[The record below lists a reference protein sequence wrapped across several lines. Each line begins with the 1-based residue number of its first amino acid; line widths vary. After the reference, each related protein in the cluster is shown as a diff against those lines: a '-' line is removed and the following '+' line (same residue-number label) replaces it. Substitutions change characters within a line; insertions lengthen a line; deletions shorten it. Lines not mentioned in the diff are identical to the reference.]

1 MDVDKFGAGN
11 GSGRGSL
18 FKTFKALSK
27 SRSQS
32 ISTSKPGPRPS
43 LTSGPGSG
51 VQAKKVV
58 RKSTSSEE
66 ENLTYPIRHIDL
78 KPTTEQLLAAQE
90 RVGGSSVA
98 PSEFEEN
105 IALNPGE
112 KRKDHVDQDQEQ
124 EVKPKVK
131 RVRGRKSEPA
141 PKMERR
147 VTRARASLAVKYK
160 DEEEEDEDEIRINQ
174 AVLDA
179 SASARGNA
187 GAGGKAGAVVVVKE
201 REVQV
206 EVKVEHEDRVE
217 IPISTTG
224 AGPSRVGGAST
235 VKVKQVANRVLGD
248 LTNVS
253 NAAGPSNQ
261 TAKYLDDNTKNNIL
275 EETKGKERGKAA
287 SKGKGKGKEVVPAG
301 EVRTGRWRKK

>member
-1 MDVDKFGAGN
+1 MDVDEFGAGN

-43 LTSGPGSG
+43 LTSGPGSSG
-51 VQAKKVV
+51 IQGQAKKVV
-58 RKSTSSEE
+58 RKSSSSEE
-66 ENLTYPIRHIDL
+66 ENLTYPIRYIDL

-90 RVGGSSVA
+90 RIGGSSVA

-112 KRKDHVDQDQEQ
+112 KRKDHVDQEQEEQ

-131 RVRGRKSEPA
+131 RVKGRKSEPA

-179 SASARGNA
+179 SARAGGEA
-187 GAGGKAGAVVVVKE
+187 GAGVVVKE

-206 EVKVEHEDRVE
+206 EVKVEQEDRVQ
-217 IPISTTG
+217 IPSSTTG
-224 AGPSRVGGAST
+224 AGPSRRGDEAST
-235 VKVKQVANRVLGD
+235 VKVEQVPGRVVGD
-248 LTNVS
+248 LTNIS
-253 NAAGPSNQ
+253 NAAGSSNQ
-261 TAKYLDDNTKNNIL
+261 TAKYFDNDTKNNIL
-275 EETKGKERGKAA
+275 EDTNRKEKGKAA
-287 SKGKGKGKEVVPAG
+287 SKGKWKGKEVVSAG